1 MQSAI
6 ILQHTVHP
14 LLTNFEVNGD
24 LRLNQIAPLHCH
36 HRDENNHYNYSII
49 TTQNKNDMAEILLH
63 YNKRNCKY

>member
-6 ILQHTVHP
+6 IFQQAVNP
-14 LLTNFEVNGD
+14 LLTHLEVSGD

-36 HRDENNHYNYSII
+36 YRLKNNHYNYSIVS
-49 TTQNKNDMAEILLH
+49 TENKHNMAEILSE